1 MKVLIAEDEYAS
13 RLSLQKQLAASGM
26 LTDPEFLSAENGQQA
41 WELFLQHRPELVVT
55 DIKMPVMDGLELVR
69 RIYAEKS
76 SARVIIVS
84 GYADFKYAQE
94 AMENG
99 VSGYLLKPVQDKY
112 LSDLLYKVLHHG
124 VQAPGS
130 TPEAQKETA
139 LQRLLLT
146 QGADEA
152 IPEGSMLL
160 DVLQRYVALCVQF
173 CAGQKEH
180 AAEVSAG
187 GKKLLR
193 RYLHTSLS
201 LTGIC
206 VDLRRDAMGV
216 VLKAKREIP
225 RDAILRIPSLLEKC
239 GAAVFVGVS
248 GACSGAAALHTA
260 YRQAEHALCSRLLR
274 PDAVLWYEEQKNLS
288 YQNPLDA
295 NNRKVLRQYLHAGD
309 EARCAAFLKSL
320 LDDMAGNAG
329 LSMQSVADFLTGVD
343 LVMNECMAREGL
355 HPHTGTRHTPEPRFV
370 LTRYGS
376 WTDMIT
382 DVNDRIHEV
391 CALLSAGQ
399 GNAQKS
405 PDELAEEIIRYIRD
419 NYNNNVSLHE
429 LAEHVFFMNSSYL
442 SHLLK
447 ERTGKNYTTYL
458 NEVRMEK
465 AREALMDGRFTVTE
479 VAGMCGYNDT
489 SQFIQ
494 MFKKTYGVTPKKFRG
509 MD

>member
-84 GYADFKYAQE
+84 GYAEFKYAQE

-187 GKKLLR
+187 GKK
-193 RYLHTSLS
+193 
-201 LTGIC
+201 
-206 VDLRRDAMGV
+206 
-216 VLKAKREIP
+216 
-225 RDAILRIPSLLEKC
+225 DAILRIPSLLEKC